1 MVADLLHRAVT
12 IRFATLIQSGQFPR
26 QATVTATTDV
36 LLFRIAKEPFIEVL
50 TGYASALAAAE
61 EVIIGYSKVE
71 GTE

>member
-1 MVADLLHRAVT
+1 M
-12 IRFATLIQSGQFPR
+12 
-26 QATVTATTDV
+26 TATTDV